1 MILSR
6 AFAIGASCL
15 ALSAAAVQAA
25 PVPAAPAET
34 VAPAVSG
41 NEKATLTTPDGR
53 QLDVFM
59 TLPASPR
66 GVIIFSHGGGSSPQ
80 ATQLLYA
87 HLAQQGFAVLAPLHT
102 DSRDMPEER
111 RTSLQAALGT
121 RAGDMRTVGGYVA
134 QRFPGLPLGLV
145 GYSFGSLAAILG
157 AGALSPVI
165 PGEIEGVDAVVMFS
179 SPGPIPGL
187 MDMPT
192 AFTGVTEPTLLITG
206 TADTVPGFVP
216 DPALH
221 LIYLDRLPEGDHT
234 AFVVKDAT
242 HGFIG
247 GGEAGM
253 DEVAP
258 LAMDFLLSRMLG
270 DVAAGQRFDGAQS
283 SARVDVRRR

>member
-1 MILSR
+1 MVLSR
-6 AFAIGASCL
+6 VFVIGAACL
-15 ALSAAAVQAA
+15 ALAANAAQAV
-25 PVPAAPAET
+25 PVTSAPAT
-34 VAPAVSG
+34 TAMPAPATS
-41 NEKATLTTPDGR
+41 EKATLSTADER
-53 QLDVFM
+53 NLDVFM
-59 TLPASPR
+59 TIPPSPR
-66 GVIIFSHGGGSSPQ
+66 GVVVFSHAGGSSPRSMQ
-80 ATQLLYA
+80 PLYNQLV
-87 HLAQQGFAVLAPLHT
+87 QQGFAVLAPLHT

-121 RAGDMRTVGGYVA
+121 RAGDMRTVGRYVA
-134 QRFPGLPLGLV
+134 QRFPDLPLGLV
-145 GYSFGSLAAILG
+145 GYSFGSLAVIMG

-165 PGEIEGVDAVVMFS
+165 PGEIEGVDAVIMFS

-206 TADTVPGFVP
+206 TADIVPGFVP
-216 DPALH
+216 DPVLH

-247 GGEAGM
+247 GREAGM

-258 LAMDFLLSRMLG
+258 LAMDFLLSRLLG
-270 DVAAGQRFDGAQS
+270 DEAAKTRFDSAQS
-283 SARVDVRRR
+283 SARVEVRRR